1 MSASSA
7 RDERILILAPRGR
20 DAEVMAGVL
29 ARDAFAC
36 QVVAGFDELVAGIEA
51 GAGGAIVA
59 EEALHGVD
67 LRPLSAWL
75 ERQEAWS
82 DFPFVMLVSRLIGMP
97 GEGTRPRLAD
107 LGNVVLLERPLNAQ
121 TLRSAVASALRARR
135 RQYQARDVLA
145 DRVRTTQSLRQ
156 SQEALV
162 QLNET
167 LEARIEERTRALA
180 QANDRLMNEVIERER
195 VQQAMVQFQKMEAV
209 GRLTGGIAH
218 DFNNLLNVIQ
228 GSMDLI
234 MLMSA
239 DPATRQ
245 RAEVARRACQ
255 RGGKLTSQL
264 LAFSRNQNLDLR
276 QVNVAVLLDGVRE
289 LVSASLGSG
298 IRLRFN
304 VALDVDSVV
313 ADVNQME
320 MALLNLAINARDA
333 MPGGGDLA
341 FEASRA
347 QPPAGLP
354 AQGDYVRIAVT
365 DTGEGMSQEVAA
377 RVFEPFFTTKGVGK
391 GTGLGLSQVYGM
403 AQQSGGAARVLS
415 EPGVG
420 TTVEIWLRAVSGGED
435 GLAGVIAAAP
445 AAPRKGARILVVEDD
460 DFVRTSMV
468 ESLEALGHEVAQAA
482 DGESGLLELERSSP
496 DLMITDYLMP
506 GITGAELVRRARE
519 AFPSLPMII
528 ATGYADMKA
537 IEQVIGDDIVLRKPF
552 QLSEL
557 ASSVERALQG
567 VEPGAGRLDRVR
579 ESEA

>member
-1 MSASSA
+1 MQASSVQ
-7 RDERILILAPRGR
+7 DERILVLAPRGR

-29 ARDAFAC
+29 ARDGFAC
-36 QVVAGFDELVAGIEA
+36 QASAGFGERAASIEA
-51 GAGGAIVA
+51 GAGAAIVA
-59 EEALHGVD
+59 EEALHGAE
-67 LRPLSAWL
+67 LRPLVAWL

-82 DFPFVMLVSRLIGMP
+82 DFPFVILVSKPGMP
-97 GEGTRPRLAD
+97 AEGTRPRLAD
-107 LGNVVLLERPLNAQ
+107 LGNVVLLERPLNTQ

-145 DRVRTTQSLRQ
+145 DRVRATERLRQ

-167 LEARIEERTRALA
+167 LEVRIEERTRALA
-180 QANDRLMNEVIERER
+180 QANDRLMNEVLERER
-195 VQQAMVQFQKMEAV
+195 VQQAMVQFQKMEAI

-234 MLMSA
+234 LLMSA
-239 DPATRQ
+239 DQAAKQ
-245 RAEVARRACQ
+245 RAEVARRACE

-276 QVNVAVLLDGVRE
+276 PASVGVLFDGVRE
-289 LVSASLGSG
+289 LVAASIGSG
-298 IRLRFN
+298 ITLRFEI
-304 VALDVDSVV
+304 APEVDCVL

-333 MPGGGDLA
+333 MPDGGTLA
-341 FEASRA
+341 YQAA
-347 QPPAGLP
+347 HAAPPPGLP
-354 AQGDYVRIAVT
+354 LEGDYVRIAVT
-365 DTGEGMSQEVAA
+365 DSGEGMSPEVAA

-403 AQQSGGAARVLS
+403 AQQSGGAAHIVS

-420 TTVEIWLRAVSGGED
+420 TTVEIWLRAVSRGSDRVD
-435 GLAGVIAAAP
+435 GPRAP
-445 AAPRKGARILVVEDD
+445 APAVSRKGARILVVEDD
-460 DFVRTSMV
+460 DSVRTSMV
-468 ESLEALGHEVAQAA
+468 TSLEALGHQVAQAA
-482 DGESGLLELERSSP
+482 DGEGALRELRRAAP

-506 GITGAELVRRARE
+506 GITGAELVRHARKD
-519 AFPSLPMII
+519 FPLLPMII

-537 IEQVIGDDIVLRKPF
+537 IEQVISDDMVLRKPF
-552 QLSEL
+552 QLAEL
-557 ASSVERALQG
+557 AASVERALQG
-567 VEPGAGRLDRVR
+567 T
-579 ESEA
+579 